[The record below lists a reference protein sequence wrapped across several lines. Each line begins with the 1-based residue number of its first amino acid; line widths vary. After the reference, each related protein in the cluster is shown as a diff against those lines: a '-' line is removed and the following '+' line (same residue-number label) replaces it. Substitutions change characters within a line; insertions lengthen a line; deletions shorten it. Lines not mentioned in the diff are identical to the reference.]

1 MIKNKQDLL
10 SYIAATSKDPNHSE
24 EKQKRQKIFLQSIIR
39 RYKFYFL
46 SGYTMKFISL
56 IKTNADSRKSL
67 PIISYEFCSEEQ
79 VRGENQ
85 REGDSASEVA
95 DSYVFLAVQ
104 GKRPQGEVQVCHRQE
119 SADAW

>member
-10 SYIAATSKDPNHSE
+10 SYIAATSFKDPNHSE

-56 IKTNADSRKSL
+56 IKSNADSRKSPPPTL
-67 PIISYEFCSEEQ
+67 M
-79 VRGENQ
+79 N
-85 REGDSASEVA
+85 
-95 DSYVFLAVQ
+95 L
-104 GKRPQGEVQVCHRQE
+104 
-119 SADAW
+119 